1 MGLTKAQKHNKMM
14 DKIFTQARDELP
26 SSLNKF
32 YWRKG
37 KVVKRRK

>member
-1 MGLTKAQKHNKMM
+1 MGLTKAERYNRKMN
-14 DKIFTQARDELP
+14 KIFERATEELP